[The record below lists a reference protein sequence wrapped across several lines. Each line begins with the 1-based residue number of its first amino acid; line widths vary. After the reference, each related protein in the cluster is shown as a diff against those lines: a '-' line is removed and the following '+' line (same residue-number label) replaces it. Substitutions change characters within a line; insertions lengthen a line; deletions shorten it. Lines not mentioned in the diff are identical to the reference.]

1 MLNRQPTV
9 SVIIKALNEERN
21 IARAIESALAALN
34 KVDGEIILADGGSS
48 DRTVEIA
55 SRYPITIVQ
64 LTNASDRSCGSGA
77 QLGFQYSSGRYLFLM
92 DGDHRLHDEF
102 IPAAINVLENN
113 SAVAGV
119 GGHIIECQIVSLE
132 FEQRNKR
139 HDPDRHAGFVTRLH
153 GCGLY
158 RRSAIEAVGYS
169 TDRNLHGAEE
179 LDLAAR
185 LHVGGWTLVRIDRP
199 AIDHYGHTEG
209 AYRLLFRRVA
219 NRNAFAT
226 GELLRA
232 ALGRPHLGFLIRKEH
247 NFRLFLLVAG
257 WWITAALIAFTLT
270 GWSAV
275 FATAVVV
282 LFPLF
287 AMSWRWRSI
296 RLGLYSLTA
305 WNVYTLSFFPGFLRP
320 RRSPVAWIESRI
332 LKTCAPWIDR
342 AAAIS
347 KTSPRT
353 FDGALHAREFEQKSL
368 SR

>member
-1 MLNRQPTV
+1 
-9 SVIIKALNEERN
+9 
-21 IARAIESALAALN
+21 
-34 KVDGEIILADGGSS
+34 
-48 DRTVEIA
+48 
-55 SRYPITIVQ
+55 
-64 LTNASDRSCGSGA
+64 
-77 QLGFQYSSGRYLFLM
+77 
-92 DGDHRLHDEF
+92 
-102 IPAAINVLENN
+102 
-113 SAVAGV
+113 
-119 GGHIIECQIVSLE
+119 
-132 FEQRNKR
+132 
-139 HDPDRHAGFVTRLH
+139 
-153 GCGLY
+153 
-158 RRSAIEAVGYS
+158 
-169 TDRNLHGAEE
+169 
-179 LDLAAR
+179 
-185 LHVGGWTLVRIDRP
+185 
-199 AIDHYGHTEG
+199 
-209 AYRLLFRRVA
+209 
-219 NRNAFAT
+219 
-226 GELLRA
+226 
-232 ALGRPHLGFLIRKEH
+232 
-247 NFRLFLLVAG
+247 LLVAG
-257 WWITAALIAFTLT
+257 WWMTAALIAFTLT